1 MNNKSKEIP
10 PLTGRQLKFLRG
22 LGHHLEHSV
31 IVGREGLSD
40 TLITSC
46 VEGLLAHELL
56 KIRLGQNC
64 PVAKKEAAQQLAAR
78 AGAHLVQLIG
88 KTVILY
94 RPNPDLTPDT
104 AIHLPH

>member
-1 MNNKSKEIP
+1 MTKTKEIT

-40 TLITSC
+40 MLIKSC
-46 VEGLLAHELL
+46 TDGLLAHELI

-64 PVAKKEAAQQLAAR
+64 PVAKKDAAQQLATR
-78 AGAHLVQLIG
+78 TGAHLVQLIG

-94 RPNPDLTPDT
+94 RPNPDLPPDT